1 MRGHPRLALAL
12 LAAAAAA
19 AAAPAGAL
27 TTTEARA
34 DSRPLPF
41 ISDDYQ
47 RALGD
52 ARARS
57 LPLFIE
63 AWAPW

>member
-1 MRGHPRLALAL
+1 VSARLGLAL
-12 LAAAAAA
+12 LVAVGTASPLV
-19 AAAPAGAL
+19 AAPASSA
-27 TTTEARA
+27 TEERS
-34 DSRPLPF
+34 DVRPLPF
-41 ISDDYQ
+41 IADDYA

>member
-1 MRGHPRLALAL
+1 MRLAPLVLVAALAGPG
-12 LAAAAAA
+12 
-19 AAAPAGAL
+19 AAPSASAA
-27 TTTEARA
+27 EREDAR
-34 DSRPLPF
+34 RLPF
-41 ISDDYQ
+41 IADDYA
-47 RALGD
+47 RALGE